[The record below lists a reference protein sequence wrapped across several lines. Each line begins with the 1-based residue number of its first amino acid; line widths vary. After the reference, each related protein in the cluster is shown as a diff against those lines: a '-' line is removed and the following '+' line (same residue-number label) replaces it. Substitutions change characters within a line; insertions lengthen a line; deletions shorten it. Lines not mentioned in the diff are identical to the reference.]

1 MSDQMQI
8 LWLMYIDVVEI
19 YSNAHEQDR
28 KQVMKLFKKYHV
40 YEKIEEQYEYFHQ
53 MDISEAVL
61 FAEELVNAKNEC
73 ITVYHGTDAE
83 ILSIDLKK
91 SKDKRDFG
99 IGFYCTLLQQN
110 QQPDFVSYRKSN

>member
-53 MDISEAVL
+53 MDISEEVL
-61 FAEELVNAKNEC
+61 FAD
-73 ITVYHGTDAE
+73 GTDAE